1 MQRLNNLEKQRDHL
15 CKTIRETLEEKDLE
29 WFQGNFGP
37 SGRALD
43 EETQKA
49 QAVWTREARNITDGI
64 HLWYAAGLGRKEY
77 LADYDYWAKSPFFEL
92 HEITFLTLGLE
103 PVDGFPEALSPKPSQ
118 MNDPATTFALRRHEL
133 IDRTF
138 NKGAL
143 GSKTKPAALAE
154 WVNAV
159 NLDVHPGFAR
169 MLKNLTGFT
178 QLTRM
183 SSDAPVIKSVPTDKS
198 PEPREIASMAKLL
211 TAIAISEFGYDP
223 TDKRS
228 PIPREIQE
236 LADLEGLSVS
246 QDTIRKYL
254 QTGAKYLPNG
264 WKPNK

>member
-1 MQRLNNLEKQRDHL
+1 M
-15 CKTIRETLEEKDLE
+15 
-29 WFQGNFGP
+29 
-37 SGRALD
+37 D
-43 EETQKA
+43 EETQKTQNIWVRA
-49 QAVWTREARNITDGI
+49 ARNLTERI
-64 HLWYAAGLGRKEY
+64 LPWYAAGLGRKG
-77 LADYDYWAKSPFFEL
+77 LMADYDYWAKSPFFEL
-92 HEITFLTLGLE
+92 HEITLLSLGLE
-103 PVDGFPEALSPKPSQ
+103 PVESFVEALNPKPSQ
-118 MNDPATTFALRRHEL
+118 EDNPAKSFALRRHGL

-154 WVNAV
+154 RVNAV
-159 NLDVHPGFAR
+159 DLDVHPGFAR

-178 QLTRM
+178 QIERM
-183 SSDAPVIKSVPTDKS
+183 SSDAPVIKSDPNDKS

-228 PIPREIQE
+228 PIPREIQD
-236 LADLEGLSVS
+236 LADLEGSSVS

>member
-1 MQRLNNLEKQRDHL
+1 MRLG
-15 CKTIRETLEEKDLE
+15 ILEEQWEKLNKTARRALEARGPE
-29 WFQGNFGP
+29 WFEGNFGP
-37 SGRALD
+37 SGKALD
-43 EETQKA
+43 EDA
-49 QAVWTREARNITDGI
+49 QRIQNIWIQEAQILTNIMLPWDT
-64 HLWYAAGLGRKEY
+64 AGLGFQEY
-77 LADYDYWAKSPFFEL
+77 LADYEYWAKSPFYEL
-92 HEITFLTLGLE
+92 HEITLLSLGLE
-103 PVDGFPEALSPKPSQ
+103 PVEVFTKALDHDFQQKDSP
-118 MNDPATTFALRRHEL
+118 ARTYALRRHEL

-159 NLDVHPGFAR
+159 DLDVHPGFAR

-178 QLTRM
+178 QIERM
-183 SSDAPVIKSVPTDKS
+183 SSDAPVIKSTPTEKS

-236 LADLEGLSVS
+236 ISDLEGLGVS
-246 QDTIRKYL
+246 KDTIRKYL
-254 QTGAKYLPNG
+254 QTGAKYLPDG